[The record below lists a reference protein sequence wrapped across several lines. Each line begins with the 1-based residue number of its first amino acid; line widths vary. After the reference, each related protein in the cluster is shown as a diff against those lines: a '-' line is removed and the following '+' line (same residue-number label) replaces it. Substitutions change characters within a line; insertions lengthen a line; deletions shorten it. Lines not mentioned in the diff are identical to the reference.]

1 MCLNTWSS
9 AGGSLEFGEIENLQ
23 AVVLPAEKQLGFSE
37 VIPEGRIYFWVLPE
51 CFDLPTFEEATL

>member
-37 VIPEGRIYFWVLPE
+37 VIPEGCIYFWVLPE
-51 CFDLPTFEEATL
+51 CSKV